1 MIPIRRAPARS
12 RFRGSAAAWA
22 ARWALVRRAVAQ
34 GAEAR
39 GPLAEGGRES
49 VRSSREGRFCRSA
62 ARLPG
67 FTLIEVLVVLVI
79 LALLAGIVTTQ
90 LLAPA
95 EEAKADASKIQIKAL
110 MSALDLY
117 RLHNST
123 YPTTDQGLSALL
135 RKPEVGIVPETWRGP
150 YLNSNNLPVDGW
162 KRPFIYTSDGRV
174 YLIVSLGADGAEGG
188 TGLNADLRSSDL

>member
-1 MIPIRRAPARS
+1 MKPIRRVPAWP
-12 RFRGSAAAWA
+12 RFRRSAARLA
-22 ARWALVRRAVAQ
+22 ARCTLVHRAVAQ
-34 GAEAR
+34 GTVAQGADAQGNR
-39 GPLAEGGRES
+39 RTDLPPRDGRPNRVS
-49 VRSSREGRFCRSA
+49 

-117 RLHNST
+117 RLHNSS
-123 YPTTDQGLSALL
+123 YPTTDQGLLALL

-150 YLNSNNLPVDGW
+150 YLNSNNLPTDGW

-174 YLIVSLGADGAEGG
+174 YLIISLGADGAEGG
-188 TGLNADLRSSDL
+188 TGLNADLRSTDL